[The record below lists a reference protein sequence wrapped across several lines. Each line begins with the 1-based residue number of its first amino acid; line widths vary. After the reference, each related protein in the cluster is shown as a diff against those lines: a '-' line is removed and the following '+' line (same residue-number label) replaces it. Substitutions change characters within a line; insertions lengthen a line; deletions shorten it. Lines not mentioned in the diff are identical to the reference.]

1 MRNLF
6 AFIYRFRAFLVFVLL
21 EALCVYLIV
30 QYNTYQG
37 AAFFNSA
44 NRYVGRVLEFQ
55 SGVTDYFNLATVNN
69 TLARENALLRQELL
83 TYRQAGITDSTS
95 RLDTTLVVPV
105 DTTIV
110 DSLRTGPQTFNLHAG
125 RVINN
130 SVRRTNNYLT
140 LSIGTKDGV
149 EPGMGVIASN
159 GVVGRVKTVSDNY
172 STVTSLLHS
181 QMLISAKIKKN
192 NTMGTIKWQGGDYR
206 TAILDYVPL
215 HVKLAKGDT
224 IVTSGFNTVFP
235 EGIMVGTISSVAKE
249 ADKSFYTIKV
259 KLAVDFAQLSYV
271 YVVENLQKAERDTL
285 EYKAG
290 ILPNE

>member
-21 EALCVYLIV
+21 EALCIYLIV

-55 SGVTDYFNLATVNN
+55 SGVTDYFNLATVNS
-69 TLARENALLRQELL
+69 TLARENALLRQEVLK
-83 TYRQAGITDSTS
+83 YRQATLTDSIS
-95 RLDTTLVVPV
+95 RMDTTLLVAT
-105 DTTIV
+105 DSATIQPF
-110 DSLRTGPQTFNLHAG
+110 SLHAG

-130 SVRRTNNYLT
+130 SVRRNNNYLT
-140 LSIGTKDGV
+140 LSIGTEDGV
-149 EPGMGVIASN
+149 QPGMGVIAPN
-159 GVVGRVKTVSDNY
+159 GVVGRVKTVSAKY

-192 NTMGTIKWQGGDYR
+192 NTMGTIKWLGGDYR
-206 TAILDYVPL
+206 TAILDYIPL
-215 HVKLAKGDT
+215 HVQMSKGDT
-224 IVTSGFNTVFP
+224 VVTSGYNTVFP
-235 EGIMVGTISSVAKE
+235 EGIVVGTISSIVRE
-249 ADKSFYTIKV
+249 ADKSFYTVKV
-259 KLAVDFAQLSYV
+259 KLAVDFAQLTYV
-271 YVVENLQKAERDTL
+271 YVVENKQKAERDSL
-285 EYKAG
+285 EQNAG

>member
-21 EALCVYLIV
+21 EALCIYLIV

-55 SGVTDYFNLATVNN
+55 SGVTDYFNLATVNS
-69 TLARENALLRQELL
+69 TLAQENALLREEVLK
-83 TYRQAGITDSTS
+83 YRQANLTDSIS
-95 RLDTTLVVPV
+95 QMDTTLLVA
-105 DTTIV
+105 T
-110 DSLRTGPQTFNLHAG
+110 DSATVHPFSLHAG

-130 SVRRTNNYLT
+130 SVRRNNNYLT
-140 LSIGTKDGV
+140 LSIGTEDGV
-149 EPGMGVIASN
+149 EPGMGVIAPN
-159 GVVGRVKTVSDNY
+159 GVVGRVKTVSAKY

-192 NTMGTIKWQGGDYR
+192 NTMGTIKWLGGDYR
-206 TAILDYVPL
+206 TAILDYIPL
-215 HVKLAKGDT
+215 HVQMSKGDT
-224 IVTSGFNTVFP
+224 VVTSGYNTVFP
-235 EGIMVGTISSVAKE
+235 EGIVVGTISSIVRE
-249 ADKSFYTIKV
+249 ADKSFYTVKV
-259 KLAVDFAQLSYV
+259 KLAVDFAQLTYV
-271 YVVENLQKAERDTL
+271 YVVENKQKAERDSL
-285 EYKAG
+285 ELNAG